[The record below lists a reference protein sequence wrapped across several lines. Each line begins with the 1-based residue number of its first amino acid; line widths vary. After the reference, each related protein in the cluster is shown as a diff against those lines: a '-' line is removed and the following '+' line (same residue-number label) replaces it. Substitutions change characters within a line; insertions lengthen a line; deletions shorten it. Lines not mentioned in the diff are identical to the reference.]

1 MNLRLLSMIPFLK
14 NFLPI
19 PVEPTLNTNA
29 YLGKWFQVATSR
41 STALLGT
48 GTDYRNVTALYNIS
62 FVDTQWPKSVITVLN
77 SGLKGNGNYTE
88 IKGYSYTTGNLPT
101 KRKLHFDGVPT
112 DGNYW
117 IVYLGPI
124 INNEYAYAIVSG
136 AITKVVG
143 TRFSLYILARN
154 VEEYRT
160 HYESTVKQWCKDN
173 GYTMWWNE
181 YVSTI

>member
-1 MNLRLLSMIPFLK
+1 MPTTDLISPFVVSCAGGL
-14 NFLPI
+14 
-19 PVEPTLNTNA
+19 TLNKDVFSMQPGEALILQNFEPDIKGG
-29 YLGKWFQVATSR
+29 YRRVSG
-41 STALLGT
+41 TAQ
-48 GTDYRNVTALYNIS
+48 YNTT
-62 FVDTQWPKSVITVLN
+62 FDDTLNQSVITVLN

-124 INNEYAYAIVSG
+124 INKEYAYAIVSG

-154 VEEYRT
+154 IEEYRA